1 MHHTFIAVEILPNQ
15 VLKKY
20 DVKEEERYDFTII
33 IVLFSPYA
41 HKWRQISIE
50 HLFDVKGEHMR
61 YMTFLLSLPLPQGTF
76 CFFHSVPL
84 SDAIYSGY

>member
-1 MHHTFIAVEILPNQ
+1 MQYNITAEILPSQ

-50 HLFDVKGEHMR
+50 HLSDVKGEHMR
-61 YMTFLLSLPLPQGTF
+61 YMIFLLHLPPTTATGDILFFPIAPSLWN
-76 CFFHSVPL
+76 
-84 SDAIYSGY
+84 AI